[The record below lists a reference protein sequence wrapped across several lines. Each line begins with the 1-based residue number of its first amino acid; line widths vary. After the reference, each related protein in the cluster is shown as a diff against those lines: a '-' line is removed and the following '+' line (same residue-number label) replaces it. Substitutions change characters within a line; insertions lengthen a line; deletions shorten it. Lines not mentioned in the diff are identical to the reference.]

1 MAYNPITSNTT
12 GAYMVSYITVSAA
25 TPVAVAGTFVKALG
39 TTAIEISRGITM
51 PSNNRYTIA
60 TAGIYQVN
68 VVATMTTTANNRT
81 LAIQLYKNGL
91 PIVSTIQQ
99 DRADNTP
106 NPVSI
111 PTTCIFSAVAGDY
124 IEVWLTNV
132 SNNEAVTMTRLTIN
146 INELYSA

>member
-1 MAYNPITSNTT
+1 MAYNPITSDMT

-39 TTAIEISRGITM
+39 TTVIEINRGITM
-51 PSNNRYTIA
+51 PINNRYTIS
-60 TAGIYQVN
+60 TAGIYKVD
-68 VVATMTTTANNRT
+68 VVATLTTTANNNT
-81 LAIQLYKNGL
+81 LSIQLYKNGL

-99 DRADNTP
+99 ERADNTP
-106 NPVSI
+106 NPISI
-111 PTTCIFSAVAGDY
+111 STACIFSAVAGDY

-132 SNNEAVTMTRLTIN
+132 TATNATTMTRLTIN